1 MTLRTIPDE
10 TVIAFIHL
18 EVHYGCK
25 TSWPLN
31 TWKRELKLAKGVI
44 TEKKK
49 LERNH
54 ILETL
59 ALGMKVNIKVKI
71 VKKIKRH
78 KRNE

>member
-1 MTLRTIPDE
+1 M
-10 TVIAFIHL
+10 
-18 EVHYGCK
+18 
-25 TSWPLN
+25 
-31 TWKRELKLAKGVI
+31 KLAKGVI